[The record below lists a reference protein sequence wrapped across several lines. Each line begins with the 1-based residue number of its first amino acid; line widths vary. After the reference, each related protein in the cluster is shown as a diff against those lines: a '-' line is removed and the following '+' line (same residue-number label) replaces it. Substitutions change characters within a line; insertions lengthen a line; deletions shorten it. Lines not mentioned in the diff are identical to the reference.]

1 MLTSAIEKLFASTS
15 GLPEPLPADPVLL
28 LASWLAEARRA
39 ANQPNP
45 NAMALATA
53 TRGASPSVRIVLCK
67 EIEAE
72 RGSLTLFTNYQSR
85 KGTELDMNPRA
96 AAVFHWDHQD
106 RQARVE
112 GRVER
117 VSAAESDAYYR
128 ARPLVKK
135 LAAWASD
142 QSRPMEGRLDLLK
155 RVAEVAER
163 FAISAVD
170 LLDASASVEVPRPA
184 HWGGYRLIFNS
195 VELWQGHAGRLHD
208 RCRWEKKDGG
218 WTHARLFP

>member
-1 MLTSAIEKLFASTS
+1 MLTRAIEKLFASTS
-15 GLPEPLPADPVLL
+15 GLPGPLPADPVPL

-53 TRGASPSVRIVLCK
+53 TRDASPSVRIVLCK
-67 EIEAE
+67 EVEAE
-72 RGSLTLFTNYQSR
+72 RGSLTFFTNYESR
-85 KGTELDMNPRA
+85 KSSEVEANPRA

-117 VSAAESDAYYR
+117 VSAAESDAYFR

-142 QSRPMEGRLDLLK
+142 QSRPMSGRLDLLK
-155 RVAEVAER
+155 RVGEVAER
-163 FAISAVD
+163 FAISAAD
-170 LLDASASVEVPRPA
+170 LLDPSASVQVPRPP
-184 HWGGYRLIFNS
+184 HWGGYRLFFDSI
-195 VELWQGHAGRLHD
+195 ELWQGHAGRLHD
-208 RCRWEKKDGG
+208 RCRWERKDSR